1 MKKIGLL
8 LLMIGQLA
16 PAFCQPQT
24 RDELERQRQQLKRE
38 IEQTEQLL
46 NENKALTKE
55 NLFQWRLINNKVN
68 LQGRVIDN
76 INRDLRLL
84 NDEIYLTQLDINR
97 YDRTL
102 DTLRQEY
109 AKSMVY
115 AYKNRS
121 NYDFLNFI
129 FSASSFND
137 ALKRIAYM
145 KSYRNYRE
153 MQGANILRTQELRK
167 QKIEQLAAM
176 KQKKGA
182 TLEVQSKEMSV
193 LENQQNEKNQILS
206 KLKKQGKEL
215 NKQISA
221 KQKQMQKVNNA
232 INAAIKR
239 AIAEEKKRRELEEKK
254 RRDAEAAAAAAAAAA
269 AKNAAAT
276 KASSSGG
283 SSSAAATKAPAPKAA
298 APKAEAPKRESVLLN
313 AENVALN
320 SNFEKNRGALPWP
333 VDRGVVLMHYGTNK
347 LPSGSTLEVAST
359 TISSDVGS
367 PVKAVFDGTVST
379 VTSVDEMQVVIIQH
393 GRYFTTYSN
402 LSGVSVS
409 RGQSVRTGQVIGR
422 VAANLDGVGA
432 MDIYISNENNNY
444 DPESWLRRR

>member
-1 MKKIGLL
+1 MKKFGLL
-8 LLMIGQLA
+8 LLMMWQLV

-24 RDELERQRQQLKRE
+24 REELERQRQQLKRE

-46 NENKALTKE
+46 NENKARTKE
-55 NLFQWRLINNKVN
+55 NLYQWRLINNKVN

-84 NDEIYLTQLDINR
+84 NDEIYLTQLDIKR

-167 QKIEQLAAM
+167 QKIAQLASM
-176 KQKKGA
+176 KDKKGV
-182 TLEVQSKEMSV
+182 TLEVQNKEMTV
-193 LENQQNEKNQILS
+193 LEGQQKEKNQILS
-206 KLKKQGKEL
+206 QLKKQGKEL

-239 AIAEEKKRRELEEKK
+239 AIAEERKRRELEEKK
-254 RRDAEAAAAAAAAAA
+254 KREAEAAAAAAFAA
-269 AKNAAAT
+269 AKNNAT
-276 KASSSGG
+276 TKGTTSASAST
-283 SSSAAATKAPAPKAA
+283 APIAKAP

-320 SNFEKNRGALPWP
+320 SSFEKNRGSLPWP

-359 TISSDVGS
+359 TISSDIGS
-367 PVKAVFDGTVST
+367 PVKTVFDGTVST

-422 VAANLDGVGA
+422 VAPNLDGVGA

>member
-1 MKKIGLL
+1 MKKFGLL
-8 LLMIGQLA
+8 LVIFWQFV
-16 PAFCQPQT
+16 PVYCQPQT
-24 RDELERQRQQLKRE
+24 REELERQRQQLKRE

-46 NENKALTKE
+46 NENKARTKE
-55 NLFQWRLINNKVN
+55 NLYQWKLINNKVN

-84 NDEIYLTQLDINR
+84 NDEMYFTQRDIYR

-137 ALKRIAYM
+137 ALKRIAYL

-167 QKIEQLAAM
+167 QKIAQLAAM
-176 KQKKGA
+176 KDKKGE
-182 TLEVQSKEMSV
+182 TLEVQNKEMEV
-193 LENQQNEKNQILS
+193 LETQQKEKNQLLS
-206 KLKKQGKEL
+206 QLKKQGKEL
-215 NKQISA
+215 NKQIAA

-239 AIAEEKKRRELEEKK
+239 AIAEEKKRREMEEKK
-254 RRDAEAAAAAAAAAA
+254 KRDAEAAAAAAAAAA
-269 AKNAAAT
+269 AKNAGNSKSAT
-276 KASSSGG
+276 TGSSASST
-283 SSSAAATKAPAPKAA
+283 AVTKAPAPK
-298 APKAEAPKRESVLLN
+298 PEAPKRESVLLN
-313 AENVALN
+313 AENLALN
-320 SNFEKNRGALPWP
+320 SNFEKNRGSLPWP
-333 VDRGVVLMHYGTNK
+333 VDRGLVLMHYGTNK
-347 LPSGSTLEVAST
+347 LPSGSTLEVASI
-359 TISSDVGS
+359 TISSDIGT
-367 PVKAVFDGTVST
+367 PVKAIFDGTVST
-379 VTSVDEMQVVIIQH
+379 VTSVDEMQVVIVQH

-402 LSGVSVS
+402 LSGVTVI
-409 RGQSVRTGQVIGR
+409 RGQSIRTGQVIGK
-422 VAANLDGVGA
+422 VAPNLDGVGA
-432 MDIYISNENNNY
+432 MDLYISNEHNNY